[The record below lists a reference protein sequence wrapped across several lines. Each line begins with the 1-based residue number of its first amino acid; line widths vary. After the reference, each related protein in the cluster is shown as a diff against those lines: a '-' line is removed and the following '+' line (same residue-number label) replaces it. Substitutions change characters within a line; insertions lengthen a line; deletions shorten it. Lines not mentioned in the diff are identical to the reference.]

1 MKRKTLVMNVD
12 YFDELSLHEGGMG
25 PEHVEAL
32 VRQCAE
38 RGVDVVNWRAV
49 GLGIAGYP
57 SRLLS
62 ADGWELP
69 EKGKERERFP
79 VLGGAS
85 PEQRK
90 ARLVR
95 RRMHWGDQLAQSLR
109 KMDPIAVARDACRRH
124 GVAFFI
130 WMDPID
136 EMFNVFLLQHPE
148 WLVLGRDG
156 KTPWPGLR
164 SYGHAGA
171 RANALDV
178 VEELLAYRPDGLYL
192 SMSCHTRHWEIL
204 ADQPEDFFGF
214 EPSVRE
220 SYRKRVG
227 RDMDDGTF
235 DEEAWHQSKGDGFTE
250 YFRQVKRRAASAGV
264 KLALGTQ
271 FGPHMIFTCPP
282 FSKKIPYRYA
292 VQWQRWV
299 DEGIADIL
307 VLGDYEWTWDFHPIC
322 EAKGFPIEKGRYA
335 ADLFTREYVDYAAGR
350 AACWLFSSWL
360 SAYAQHHQG
369 ASAGNL
375 ADAMRMRSRTLLAT
389 AADGICL
396 HEAHT
401 FEHYRGFDTVSEMRR
416 TLEEA
421 ASEAIR

>member
-1 MKRKTLVMNVD
+1 MKRKTIVMNVD

-32 VRQCAE
+32 ARECAE

-62 ADGWELP
+62 SDGWEIP
-69 EKGKERERFP
+69 GQEKESERFP
-79 VLGGAS
+79 VLDDEP
-85 PEQRK
+85 PEKRK

-95 RRMHWGDQLAQSLR
+95 RKLHWGDRLAQSLQ
-109 KMDPIAVARDACRRH
+109 KMDPIATARDACRRH
-124 GVAFFI
+124 GLAFFI

-136 EMFNVFLLQHPE
+136 EMFNIALLQHPE

-164 SYGHAGA
+164 SYGHEAA
-171 RANALDV
+171 RANALEMVD
-178 VEELLAYRPDGLYL
+178 ELLAYRPDGIYM
-192 SMSCHTRHWEIL
+192 SMSCHTRHWKVL
-204 ADQPEDFFGF
+204 AEQPDDFFGF

-220 SYRKRVG
+220 SYRKRTG
-227 RDMDDGTF
+227 RDMDAAPF
-235 DEEAWHQSKGDGFTE
+235 DEEAWHQAKGDGFTG
-250 YFRQVKRRAASAGV
+250 YFREVKRRLKSVGV

-271 FGPHMIFTCPP
+271 FGPHMFFTCPS
-282 FSKKIPYRYA
+282 FSKNVPYRYA
-292 VQWQRWV
+292 VQWKQWV
-299 DEGIADIL
+299 DEGIADVL

-335 ADLFTREYVDYAAGR
+335 ADLYTRGYVDYAAGR
-350 AACWLFSSWL
+350 ADCWLFSSWL
-360 SAYAQHHQG
+360 EAYAKKHQG
-369 ASAGNL
+369 ASSDSISGAL
-375 ADAMRMRSRTLLAT
+375 RMRSAT
-389 AADGICL
+389 IREQGADGICL

-401 FEHYRGFDTVSEMRR
+401 FEHYDAFDTVVEMRK
-416 TLEEA
+416 LLDA
-421 ASEAIR
+421 